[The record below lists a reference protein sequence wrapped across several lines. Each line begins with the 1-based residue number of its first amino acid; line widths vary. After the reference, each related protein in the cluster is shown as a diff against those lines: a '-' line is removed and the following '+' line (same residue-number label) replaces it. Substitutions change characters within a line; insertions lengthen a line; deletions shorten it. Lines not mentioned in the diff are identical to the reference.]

1 MGRLVLAL
9 AIVLASGCGSDDA
22 SGPAARGRQVY
33 LSQCASC
40 HAADPGQVGPV
51 GPPVKGASRALLEA
65 KVLNG
70 SYPEG
75 YAPKRPTRVMPAQPQ
90 LTGDIDA
97 LAAYLR

>member
-1 MGRLVLAL
+1 
-9 AIVLASGCGSDDA
+9 
-22 SGPAARGRQVY
+22 
-33 LSQCASC
+33 
-40 HAADPGQVGPV
+40 
-51 GPPVKGASRALLEA
+51 VKGASRALLEA